1 MITTVISDLGNVIL
15 YFDNGIFFKKMTA
28 YCDHSEKQIRELAH
42 IHFDLVIL
50 FDSGKISPH
59 EFYAGTVDRLGARIS
74 EEEFYSVYCDVFSL
88 NSPVLEVLKKLR
100 GKYSLVLLSN
110 TDICRFAFV
119 KKRFPEILIFDH
131 RVLSFEL
138 GILKPD
144 PAIYLTALEK
154 AGARAE
160 ESVFIDDLQENI
172 EGAAKVGIQGILYG
186 PETDLEA
193 QLAALG
199 LELGDVPQGDTL

>member
-15 YFDNGIFFKKMTA
+15 FFDNGIFFKKMTA
-28 YCDHSEKQIRELAH
+28 YCDHSEKQIRELARV
-42 IHFDLVIL
+42 HFGLVIL

-59 EFYAGTVDRLGARIS
+59 EFYKGTVDRLGARIS
-74 EEEFYSVYCDVFSL
+74 EAEFYSVYCDVFWL
-88 NSPVLEVLKKLR
+88 NSPVFEILKKLR

-110 TDICRFAFV
+110 TDICRFAFI
-119 KKRFPEILIFDH
+119 KRRFPEILIFDH

-144 PAIYLTALEK
+144 PAIYFTALEK
-154 AGARAE
+154 AGVRAE

-172 EGAAKVGIQGILYG
+172 DGAGKVGIQGILYDR
-186 PETDLEA
+186 ETDLET

-199 LELGDVPQGDTL
+199 LQLS

>member
-28 YCDHSEKQIRELAH
+28 HCDHSEKQIRELAH
-42 IHFDLVIL
+42 LHFDLVIS

-59 EFYAGTVDRLGARIS
+59 EFYKGTVDRLEARIS
-74 EEEFYSVYCDVFSL
+74 EAEFFSVYCDVFLL
-88 NSPVLEVLKKLR
+88 NSPVLEVLKKLQ

-110 TDICRFAFV
+110 TDICRFAFI
-119 KKRFPEILIFDH
+119 KRRFPEILIFDH
-131 RVLSFEL
+131 CVLSFEL

-193 QLAALG
+193 RFAALG
-199 LELGDVPQGDTL
+199 LKPS